1 MENYYEILGVE
12 KNATNEDLKKSFRKL
27 SKLYHPDTTTDEN
40 KKKELEDKFK
50 KISVAYDVLSDSDK
64 RAAFDRPT
72 EAQFHFG
79 GGGNPFSNNQF
90 GGGLADILNN
100 LHGFKFHMG
109 GMPGGFANFT
119 NTQII
124 SHYIRIDLIKALE
137 GGEIETHIPQLNK
150 TIKFNLPKDVP
161 IGAEYKVKIAGDAH
175 NQLILQLN
183 VDIDLPKGL
192 SDEKI
197 SQLKNIIYPTV
208 EPEPT
213 PSTN

>member
-1 MENYYEILGVE
+1 MSKNINKNYYDILGV
-12 KNATNEDLKKSFRKL
+12 
-27 SKLYHPDTTTDEN
+27 SKTASADEIKEAYRNLAKQYHPDVGGDPEKMKDIN
-40 KKKELEDKFK
+40 N
-50 KISVAYDVLSDSDK
+50 AYDILSDPDK
-64 RAAFDRPT
+64 RAAFDRPP
-72 EAQFHFG
+72 ESQFHFR
-79 GGGNPFSNNQF
+79 GGNPFDDNPF

-137 GGEIETHIPQLNK
+137 GGEVETHVPQLNK

-197 SQLKNIIYPTV
+197 SQLKNIIYPVV

-213 PSTN
+213 PSTG

>member
-1 MENYYEILGVE
+1 MENYYKILGVE
-12 KNATNEDLKKSFRKL
+12 KNASLEEIKSAYKEKAKL
-27 SKLYHPDTTTDEN
+27 HHPDVGGDPEKMKDIN
-40 KKKELEDKFK
+40 N
-50 KISVAYDVLSDSDK
+50 AHDVLSDPDK
-64 RAAFDRPT
+64 RAAFDRPS

-79 GGGNPFSNNQF
+79 GGNPFDNNPF

-137 GGEIETHIPQLNK
+137 GGEIETHVPQLNK

-197 SQLKNIIYPTV
+197 AQLKSIIYPVV

-213 PSTN
+213 PSTG